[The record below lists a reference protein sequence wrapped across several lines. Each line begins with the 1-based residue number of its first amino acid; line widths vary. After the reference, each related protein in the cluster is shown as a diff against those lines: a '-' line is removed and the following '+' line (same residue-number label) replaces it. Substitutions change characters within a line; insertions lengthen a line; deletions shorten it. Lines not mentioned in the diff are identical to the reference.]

1 MNKLYHFYC
10 LSFNNPIRTTAMREK
25 FATLGEYH
33 SSIYEGVHP
42 TNQRISEKKGSDS
55 EKRVWS
61 CMWGHLDMINDFY
74 YNSSAQFGIFCEDD
88 ILIHK
93 DIIQL
98 LPKILNDFTKMKLDV
113 LLLGY
118 LLPFTLDNN
127 NNTNN
132 SYFVDYN
139 NSFKYNSVK
148 YNYYTYPNDLWGT
161 QMYVLSKSSAKHI
174 LDKYYVERGDND
186 DLPFS
191 SDWTITKYGKRAM
204 IYPMIAIEQ
213 CPTPSSSLTEQDKFH
228 LKCHTTHFDEI
239 IFI

>member
-25 FATLGEYH
+25 FTRLGEYH

-42 TNQRISEKKGSDS
+42 TNQRISERNGSDS

-74 YNSSAQFGIFCEDD
+74 YNSSAEFGIFCEDD

-98 LPKILNDFTKMKLDV
+98 LPKILKDFTKMNLDV

-118 LLPFTLDNN
+118 LLPFRLD
-127 NNTNN
+127 NN

-139 NSFKYNSVK
+139 KEFKYNSVK
-148 YNYYTYPNDLWGT
+148 YNYYTYPSDLWGT
-161 QMYVLSKSSAKHI
+161 QMYVLSKSSAKKM
-174 LDKYYVERGDND
+174 LDKFASDRGYEYD

-204 IYPMIAIEQ
+204 IYPMLAIEQ
-213 CPTPSSSLTEQDKFH
+213 SPTSSSSLTEQEIFH
-228 LKCHTTHFDEI
+228 LKCHNTHFDET